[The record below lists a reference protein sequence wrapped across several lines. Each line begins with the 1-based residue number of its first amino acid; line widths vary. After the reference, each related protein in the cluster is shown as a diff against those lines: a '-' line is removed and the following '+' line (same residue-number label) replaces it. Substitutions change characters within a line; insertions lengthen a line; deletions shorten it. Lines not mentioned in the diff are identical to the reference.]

1 MEDANDDIDH
11 GKLLFIG
18 SSKERFNFNTFN
30 KPLIFISA
38 IYNDEISLKEA
49 EIKQRDL
56 DKKKEDLRDYKNKA
70 EEEEKEEINE
80 VLMHANN
87 MLEYG
92 DKIIEAFRV
101 GNFLSEHLKKLN
113 DAAYDY
119 VLKDVNSFIQKI
131 SESIESK
138 LEKINLSLFED
149 LFGSSSPA
157 DCIKMLINT
166 KNSDG
171 NKIFV
176 AEIKDRISNLKYKIK
191 NMSETEKK
199 NADETLDII
208 KKVLNYNKHAQNNIW
223 LASKVDKGK

>member
-1 MEDANDDIDH
+1 
-11 GKLLFIG
+11 
-18 SSKERFNFNTFN
+18 
-30 KPLIFISA
+30 
-38 IYNDEISLKEA
+38 
-49 EIKQRDL
+49 
-56 DKKKEDLRDYKNKA
+56 
-70 EEEEKEEINE
+70 
-80 VLMHANN
+80 MHANN

-101 GNFLSEHLKKLN
+101 GNVLSEHLKKLN

-131 SESIESK
+131 NESIESK
-138 LEKINLSLFED
+138 SEKINLSLFED
-149 LFGSSSPA
+149 FFGSSSPA

-166 KNSDG
+166 KNPHG
-171 NKIFV
+171 NKIFI
-176 AEIKDRISNLKYKIK
+176 AEIKDRISNLKDKIK